1 MSDSEQSPQPDAT
14 NAGTPAPKARR
25 SRSGS
30 WLAGLGALA
39 LLGGPATYGVQRH
52 LEQDRKV
59 MDAAEQHRNFVP
71 TLRVA
76 EVHANSGTRSVN
88 LPATTL
94 AYASATIFARASG
107 YIDKRYVDIGSRVK
121 AGDLLAEITAPELDH
136 QIALVEANVAQTQAT
151 LAQTHATRELA
162 NVTNRRS
169 AKLTAEGWVTKQQG
183 DTDRLNL
190 EAQNQAVRVVEANI
204 AAQQAQLMVLRQQ
217 KAYQKVVAP
226 FDGVVTQRNIDIG
239 NLVQAD
245 NTGGTSMFA
254 LVKSDVIRVQVFV
267 PQDAAF
273 GVSPGV
279 AAVIRVP
286 EIPDRAFK
294 GTVTRIA
301 DALDPVTRTLLTEI
315 DVPNPDGALTP
326 GVYCSVELQIPR
338 KTPSLIVSADAI
350 IFNQDGLHVA
360 VVENGRVHFRKV
372 TIARDLGTTVELRDG
387 VRDGD
392 QVVSNPP
399 VDLADGGKVNVQT
412 QNQSVAS
419 KP

>member
-1 MSDSEQSPQPDAT
+1 MNDAERSPQPDAT
-14 NAGTPAPKARR
+14 NAGAPAPKARR
-25 SRSGS
+25 SRVGG

-39 LLGGPATYGVQRH
+39 LLGGPAAYGVQRH
-52 LEQDRKV
+52 LEQDRRV
-59 MDAAEQHRNFVP
+59 MDTAEQHRNFVP
-71 TLRVA
+71 TLRVD
-76 EVHANSGTRSVN
+76 EVHASAGTRSVN
-88 LPATTL
+88 LPGTTL

-121 AGDLLAEITAPELDH
+121 AGDLMAEITAPELDH

-162 NVTNRRS
+162 NVTNQRS

-190 EAQNQAVRVVEANI
+190 EAQTQAVRVVEANI
-204 AAQQAQLMVLRQQ
+204 EAQEAQLMVLRQQ

-254 LVKSDVIRVQVFV
+254 LVKSDIIRVQVFV

-279 AAVIRVP
+279 AAEIRVP

-301 DALDPVTRTLLTEI
+301 DALDPQTRTLLTEI

-360 VVENGRVHFRKV
+360 VVENGRVQIRPI
-372 TIARDLGTTVELRDG
+372 TIARDFGTTVEVRNG

-392 QVVSNPP
+392 RVVSNPP
-399 VDLADGGKVNVQT
+399 VDLADGSKINAQAQGE
-412 QNQSVAS
+412 SIAS